1 MLDDFCCFIISHGR
15 SDRVIT
21 YKTLRTCGY
30 TGPIR
35 IVVDNLDTT
44 AGQYTDKY
52 GGDVVIFNKEE
63 IAKTTDQGD
72 NFNNLRT
79 TTHARNACFEIAEKL
94 GFKYF
99 LVLDDDYNDFRY
111 KFDHEYRYV
120 NRDDCTHLDN
130 IFSSALSLLNADS
143 RILSVAFA
151 QGGDFM
157 GGSGGSYAKRP
168 RTLRK
173 CMNSFFCST
182 SKPFRF
188 ISRLNEDVNTYI
200 ALGARGHIFFTITNF
215 ALQQLATQ
223 SNSGGMTDAYVE
235 SGTYV
240 KSFYSVMYQPAS
252 VTVQLLDPNCKRLH
266 HAINW
271 RSTVPCILSEAH
283 RKASAVG

>member
-15 SDRVIT
+15 SDRVLT
-21 YKTLRTCGY
+21 YSTLRRCGY

-52 GGDVVIFNKEE
+52 GDEVVIFNKEE
-63 IAKTTDQGD
+63 IAKTTDQGN

-99 LVLDDDYNDFRY
+99 LVLDDDYNSFLY
-111 KFDHEYRYV
+111 KFDSNFSYSEKL
-120 NRDDCTHLDN
+120 CKSLDA
-130 IFSSALSLLNADS
+130 IFGATLSFYSSNK
-143 RILSVAFA
+143 RILSIAFS
-151 QGGDFM
+151 QQGDFV
-157 GGSGGSYAKRP
+157 GGIEGSPYAKRP
-168 RTLRK
+168 RLIRK
-173 CMNSFFCST
+173 CMNSFFCCTERKYKFVSQ
-182 SKPFRF
+182 
-188 ISRLNEDVNTYI
+188 LNEDVNTYI
-200 ALGARGHIFFTITNF
+200 TLGGRGNLFLTTTNISIK
-215 ALQQLATQ
+215 QLATQ
-223 SNSGGMTDAYVE
+223 SNSGGMTDAYID

-240 KSFYSVMYQPAS
+240 KSFYSVMYQPSS
-252 VTVQLLDPNCKRLH
+252 VKVRPLGGTCKRLH

-283 RKASAVG
+283 RKASAPS